1 LGNDLHLLAA
11 YGQSD
16 SWTLGYNLFADVWL
30 GTELVESS
38 VGALEFPLT
47 VSDQFQVY
55 NGHSN
60 FIYNLLSNSSF
71 STFGMP
77 IDSANTSVAVSSQ

>member
-1 LGNDLHLLAA
+1 MHLLAA
-11 YGQSD
+11 YGQTN

-38 VGALEFPLT
+38 VSVLEHLFFA

-55 NGHSN
+55 AGHSN
-60 FIYNLLSNSSF
+60 FIENLMLTSNFSSF
-71 STFGMP
+71 GLPVDNAVSTDTN
-77 IDSANTSVAVSSQ
+77 IAVSS